1 MLNCSGVSRTTSC
14 PRLKSATT
22 CSTWGAATSSNAAF
36 FLRFLIFT
44 STFQGLCQCG
54 ERHQVDP
61 EVSPS
66 IISFIWLSISRSSI
80 PHNMDGKRNDSTDN
94 LHNQMKLWYV
104 FQLASSRPQ
113 QIDPALVPRGLPG
126 LLWSAHRREGSQEVL
141 WHGQVKVPEVLQGAF
156 GWKTITKSCKQ
167 AHPPPVNDDHQMPGR
182 PEQDLV
188 PAHVGGILG
197 RERRTSSV
205 HLLWRLHVPGGG
217 CQDLWRGCDGHDQGV
232 GDRGGDNEGNQSPS
246 SKTYSLRQRPRSIIR
261 SPMWHQCFCVLLAV
275 TKWWKCF
282 W

>member
-1 MLNCSGVSRTTSC
+1 MLNCSDVSRTTSC

-94 LHNQMKLWYV
+94 LHNQRKSWYV
-104 FQLASSRPQ
+104 CQLASSRPQ
-113 QIDPALVPRGLPG
+113 QVDPALVPRGLPG
-126 LLWSAHRREGSQEVL
+126 LLWSAHRREGSQKVL

-167 AHPPPVNDDHQMPGR
+167 AHPPPVNDDH
-182 PEQDLV
+182 
-188 PAHVGGILG
+188 
-197 RERRTSSV
+197 
-205 HLLWRLHVPGGG
+205 
-217 CQDLWRGCDGHDQGV
+217 
-232 GDRGGDNEGNQSPS
+232 
-246 SKTYSLRQRPRSIIR
+246 
-261 SPMWHQCFCVLLAV
+261 
-275 TKWWKCF
+275 
-282 W
+282 